1 MTVPKTNLF
10 GERGEFDAVHVIVEL
25 LSPLHRRRKRRA
37 KKKKKKSRAK
47 KEEEKR
53 RAGQPNKKTGCLKDE
68 HLFAVVAKTVKT
80 GLPEKYKIRNMICKI

>member
-1 MTVPKTNLF
+1 MTVAKTNLF

-37 KKKKKKSRAK
+37 KKNKKRGRAK
-47 KEEEKR
+47 KEEKR
-53 RAGQPNKKTGCLKDE
+53 RERQPNKKTRCLKDE

-80 GLPEKYKIRNMICKI
+80 GRPEKCKI